1 MEFQGKVFRV
11 ISFNWEILQ
20 IMQLEETTYW
30 YSLLYEL
37 KTNLSVCL
45 EPDFPHF
52 EESYIEQLPRPH
64 HPKERVWQTSE
75 KKQIIRNINHMVF
88 IHLQETS
95 NLLLRYILTHFDEFT
110 HW

>member
-1 MEFQGKVFRV
+1 MILEFQGKVFRV

-75 KKQIIRNINHMVF
+75 KKQIIRNILIIWSSF
-88 IHLQETS
+88 IYKK
-95 NLLLRYILTHFDEFT
+95 LLISCLATF
-110 HW
+110 